1 MEDEKAAKFRKS
13 TYKKYIKKVIAE
25 NTFKYL
31 LKIKEKHSKLK
42 DIIYTKFKLQNYL
55 KSNNNLTY
63 EQKSTLFKFRV
74 REIEVKN
81 NYKNKYPN
89 QKCNLCTSNE
99 DDTQYH
105 LLQCEYLIRN
115 CAKLANNVT
124 IEYED
129 IFEDSDKQ
137 LNAAKLLHE
146 VWEKRTELTFQ

>member
-1 MEDEKAAKFRKS
+1 MFF
-13 TYKKYIKKVIAE
+13 TIYKKSIQKVIAKK
-25 NTFKYL
+25 TFEYL

-89 QKCNLCTSNE
+89 QKCELCTSNE